1 MSKKTVNILTVIGIV
16 VAVAAAMAAIAYFV
30 YRFVNKRYIN
40 SEECYEFDCSDCTA
54 EDCLDCPLTEA
65 DDLAE

>member
-30 YRFVNKRYIN
+30 YRFVNKRYLN
-40 SEECYEFDCSDCTA
+40 SGECYEFDCSDCTA
-54 EDCLDCPLTEA
+54 DDCSDCPLTEI
-65 DDLAE
+65 DEPAE